1 MKKAIKKI
9 THWWDLINTRFEQ
22 KPRWD
27 IENEGRIIPAFKS
40 QGKQYYQFEDINQM
54 MTGRAFTCVDYYHE
68 LSMRCTR
75 EYLEKHCDAM
85 ETVLSK
91 PSINIIEIATIH
103 SQLKERLTMIVDP
116 DIVFKIASV
125 VYFTKDESP
134 WSYDFKYNQK
144 KIEKWKLLDL
154 KDFFF
159 MIRVQDLIPIGDLSK
174 VDLET
179 YMKMGTEINKR
190 NLENL
195 SSMMSEQ
202 K

>member
-9 THWWDLINTRFEQ
+9 THWWDLLNTRLEQ

-40 QGKQYYQFEDINQM
+40 QGKQYNQFEDINQM

-91 PSINIIEIATIH
+91 TSINIIEIATIH

-174 VDLET
+174 TDFET

-190 NLENL
+190 NLANL
-195 SSMMSEQ
+195 STMTSEQ

>member
-1 MKKAIKKI
+1 MKKAIKTIK
-9 THWWDLINTRFEQ
+9 HWWDLLNSKFE
-22 KPRWD
+22 KTPRWD
-27 IENEGRIIPAFKS
+27 IENEGRIIEAFKS
-40 QGKQYYQFEDINQM
+40 QGVQYYQFEDINQM

-91 PSINIIEIATIH
+91 TSINIIEIATIH

-144 KIEKWKLLDL
+144 KIETWKSLEMD
-154 KDFFF
+154 DFFF

-174 VDLET
+174 VDFAT

-190 NLENL
+190 NLANL
-195 SSMMSEQ
+195 STMMSEQ

>member
-1 MKKAIKKI
+1 
-9 THWWDLINTRFEQ
+9 
-22 KPRWD
+22 
-27 IENEGRIIPAFKS
+27 
-40 QGKQYYQFEDINQM
+40 
-54 MTGRAFTCVDYYHE
+54 
-68 LSMRCTR
+68 
-75 EYLEKHCDAM
+75 
-85 ETVLSK
+85 
-91 PSINIIEIATIH
+91 
-103 SQLKERLTMIVDP
+103 MIVDP

-134 WSYDFKYNQK
+134 WSYDFKYNKK

-174 VDLET
+174 TDFAT

-190 NLENL
+190 NLANL
-195 SSMMSEQ
+195 STMMSEQ